1 MRITTYTTKINEDN
15 LNVLVKERAFNYK
28 AENSRMDNAG
38 KIAKMMCDVFELHL
52 LAEEHVYLLTL
63 NCKCKILGVFEV
75 SHGTFN
81 TSFIN
86 PREIMIRN
94 LLCGASTFI
103 IVHNHPSGEFE
114 VSKEDVTA
122 TKQLINAG
130 ELIGIALLDHIIIG
144 RDNNGRYTFYS
155 MREHNMIH

>member
-1 MRITTYTTKINEDN
+1 MRITTYTTKMNEDN
-15 LNVLVKERAFNYK
+15 LNVLVKESAINYK
-28 AENSRMDNAG
+28 IDNSHMDCAC

-52 LAEEHVYLLTL
+52 SAEEFVYLLAL
-63 NCKCKILGVFEV
+63 NSKCKILGVFEV

-114 VSKEDVTA
+114 VSKADLTA

-144 RDNNGRYTFYS
+144 RDDNSQHTFYS